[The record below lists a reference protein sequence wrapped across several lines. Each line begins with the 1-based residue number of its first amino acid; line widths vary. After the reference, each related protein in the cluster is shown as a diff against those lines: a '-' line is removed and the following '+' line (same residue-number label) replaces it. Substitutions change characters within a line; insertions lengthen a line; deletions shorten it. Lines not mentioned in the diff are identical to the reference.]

1 MLIVIYMDYG
11 RVRFNMDIKKKI
23 DEIVDKVKNDKD
35 FANKFKNNP
44 IEAVESVIGV
54 DLPDDQINKVVDAVK
69 TKIKIDDSGIIG
81 KVTGLFK

>member
-1 MLIVIYMDYG
+1 M
-11 RVRFNMDIKKKI
+11 NDIKKKI

-35 FANKFKNNP
+35 FANKFKENP
-44 IEAVESVIGV
+44 VTAVESVIGV

>member
-1 MLIVIYMDYG
+1 
-11 RVRFNMDIKKKI
+11 MDIKKKI

-35 FANKFKNNP
+35 FAEKFKNNP

-54 DLPDDQINKVVDAVK
+54 DLPDDKINEVVSAVK

>member
-1 MLIVIYMDYG
+1 
-11 RVRFNMDIKKKI
+11 MDIKKKI

-35 FANKFKNNP
+35 FADKFKNNP

-54 DLPDDQINKVVDAVK
+54 DLPDDKINEVVSAVK

>member
-1 MLIVIYMDYG
+1 M
-11 RVRFNMDIKKKI
+11 NDIKKKI

-35 FANKFKNNP
+35 FAKKFKENP

-54 DLPDDQINKVVDAVK
+54 DLPDDKINEIVTAVK
-69 TKIKIDDSGIIG
+69 TKINIDDSGIIG

>member
-1 MLIVIYMDYG
+1 M
-11 RVRFNMDIKKKI
+11 NDIKKKI

-35 FANKFKNNP
+35 FANKFKSNP

>member
-35 FANKFKNNP
+35 FANKFKSNP